1 MVCSPS
7 TANSAVLQTRDQE
20 FSKYYH
26 PDNNQALQSS
36 VPSSSH
42 DVALTAL
49 AQLGALR
56 LNAKRCM
63 ISLFDRTQQYVIAE
77 ATRTLSL
84 RSDSVYEKDDQ
95 LWIGCAVLPKENG
108 ICTLVIDLPV
118 NASSDDPESENCGA
132 CIIPDLSKDT
142 RFHDRA
148 FVTGTP
154 HARFYV
160 GAPIKSPRGI
170 HIGSYCILD
179 DRPRHGIS
187 RTELFFLKDAADAV
201 MVHLELT
208 WAREERQRG
217 ERLIQGLGSFHEGM
231 STLRNQSIPVASPG
245 LDDRIDTL
253 SSWEN
258 RQSVSVGADGDI
270 SMLANTTAT
279 PTEALDMPA
288 LIESCQATILPS
300 PLTEIRGA
308 HLPVSDKSLLRQPA
322 NRGTSFESGRIDT
335 HSSTISNEA
344 IYSHNLHLKDAL
356 LPTGVKSTFAR
367 AANVI
372 RESVE
377 VEGVIF
383 FDASAGSPGGLVHA
397 SKRMED
403 SSDASEYP
411 LSTRIRTQAQ
421 ERRAR
426 DQSTSSSD
434 VFAFSTPTLQ
444 SVRGDA
450 TPDGFR
456 EVEERMIQRLL
467 KRYPKGKVFLFRADG
482 SVDPGDKDVQDIQ
495 IENIQRPIIGNR
507 SLHLKAKVPLS
518 RRDKAEFLLD
528 IFPGA
533 RCIALTPLWDFTR
546 ERWFSLGIVWTRNP
560 RRILNVESDL
570 SYLTAFGNSIMAEIS
585 RLDSVAAKKAK
596 ADLLGSISH
605 ELRSP
610 LHGILASVELLEDS
624 SIVPFQASLINSI
637 DICGRTLLD
646 TIDHLL
652 DYSKIN
658 HVSEHARHSRRAA
671 RLVQRPK
678 ATGPLSVEQATQTSS
693 AIYSDVDLGAITE
706 EVIVA
711 VSVGHEIKVPIR
723 STQSI
728 TSDGALDLESNDQLP
743 NDTTPPLHP
752 RPKIERRTS
761 QFNHV
766 TISIDISNSSDWKMC
781 TEVGAWRRI
790 VMNLYGN
797 SLKYCEQGFINVT
810 LRSEPMESKD
820 GLRRSMTILNVTD
833 SGKGM
838 SEEYLRN
845 KLFKPFAQENPLAPG
860 TGLGLS
866 IIRQIILLLG
876 GDIIVRSL
884 QDVGTDIL
892 VRIPMVHSQQSFG
905 DRPAPLLDEILM
917 VREKTRGLAVCLLG
931 MPEYPTS
938 EGKLKLET
946 GIDLGLWD
954 HKSNLMRSTLESLC
968 TNWFG
973 MEVAGA
979 QRKDIYLIGES
990 SHNFADITSGQLL
1003 NKLEDELKE
1012 PTGDNVLQVIVLCKT
1027 VFSAT
1032 NLQRT
1037 FRSQGRQAVVF
1048 ISQPCGPR
1056 KLAKALML
1064 VLEKRADILSG
1075 KPDEDGPRNTAEANR
1090 QRDSLIIDN
1099 DYESI
1104 FPVEPIRSTVLH
1116 FDHDQT
1122 STSQPVIPEAQPHL
1136 QTTTKT
1142 HHLEQESATLSQ
1154 LSTATGAH
1162 SFEPFLLVDDNPINL
1177 QVLSM
1182 YCKKNRYAFATASDG
1197 LEAYDAFQTA
1207 SPPFKTVFMDVSMPV
1222 MDGLTSTR
1230 NIRTFEHENKLTPC
1244 SIIVLTG
1251 LGSASVQQEAYSS
1264 GANLLL
1270 VKPVRLKEIQRV
1282 LAEIAEEKSKPDK
1295 R

>member
-1 MVCSPS
+1 MTCTP
-7 TANSAVLQTRDQE
+7 TSASSSVLQTRELE

-26 PDNNQALQSS
+26 PNNDKGVQSS

-56 LNAKRCM
+56 LNAK
-63 ISLFDRTQQYVIAE
+63 SLFDRTQQYVIAE

-84 RSDSVYEKDDQ
+84 KSDSVYEKDDQ
-95 LWIGCAVLPKENG
+95 LWIGCAIMSKDNG

-118 NASSDDPESENCGA
+118 NASSDDPESEDCGA

-148 FVTGTP
+148 FVTGMP
-154 HARFYV
+154 HARFYA

-179 DRPRHGIS
+179 DKPRHGIS

-217 ERLIQGLGSFHEGM
+217 ERLIQGLGSFHEGK
-231 STLRNQSIPVASPG
+231 STLRNKSISIGSPG
-245 LDDRIDTL
+245 LDDRIGTL
-253 SSWEN
+253 SSWER
-258 RQSVSVGADGDI
+258 RQSASDEAAEDI
-270 SMLANTTAT
+270 AVISEAT
-279 PTEALDMPA
+279 VTPSKASEISD
-288 LIESCQATILPS
+288 LIESTLPTVPPS

-308 HLPVSDKSLLRQPA
+308 PLPTSGVTPFRRSV
-322 NRGTSFESGRIDT
+322 NRGNSFEAGRIDT
-335 HSSTISNEA
+335 HNSTISNEA
-344 IYSHNLHLKDAL
+344 IFSHNLDLKDAL
-356 LPTGVKSTFAR
+356 LPTGVKSAFAR

-372 RESVE
+372 RESLE

-383 FDASAGSPGGLVHA
+383 FDASVGSRGGFVHT
-397 SKRMED
+397 SNGRED
-403 SSDASEYP
+403 SSDAGEYP
-411 LSTRIRTQAQ
+411 LSTRTRTQAQ
-421 ERRAR
+421 EQRAM
-426 DQSTSSSD
+426 DQSTSISD

-444 SVRGDA
+444 SIKGDV

-456 EVEERMIQRLL
+456 EVEERMIQWLL

-482 SVDPGDKDVQDIQ
+482 SVDPGNDHVRDVQKEIT
-495 IENIQRPIIGNR
+495 RPHVPGNR
-507 SLHLKAKVPLS
+507 LHRPNIPSS
-518 RRDKAEFLLD
+518 RHNEAEFLLD

-533 RCIALTPLWDFTR
+533 RCVALTPLWDFTR
-546 ERWFSLGIVWTRNP
+546 ERWFSLGVVWTSNP
-560 RRILNVESDL
+560 RRVLNVESDL
-570 SYLTAFGNSIMAEIS
+570 SYLTAFGNSMMAEIS

-624 SIVPFQASLINSI
+624 SIIPFQASLINSI

-671 RLVQRPK
+671 RLIQRPK
-678 ATGPLSVEQATQTSS
+678 AAGLQSGEQATDQAS
-693 AIYSDVDLGAITE
+693 AIHSDVDLGAITE

-711 VSVGHEIKVPIR
+711 VSVGHEIKVPAK
-723 STQSI
+723 SSQAT
-728 TSDGALDLESNDQLP
+728 TGNGALHQKLSDRTSENPQ
-743 NDTTPPLHP
+743 N
-752 RPKIERRTS
+752 RPKIQRRTS
-761 QFNHV
+761 QFDHV
-766 TISIDISNSSDWKMC
+766 TISIDIVSSSDWKMC

-790 VMNLYGN
+790 VMNLFGN

-810 LRSEPMESKD
+810 LKSEPMESKD
-820 GLRRSMTILNVTD
+820 GLRQSMVILNVTD

-838 SEEYLRN
+838 SEEYMRN

-866 IIRQIILLLG
+866 IIRQIIVLLG
-876 GDIIVRSL
+876 GEIIVRSL
-884 QDVGTDIL
+884 KGVGTD
-892 VRIPMVHSQQSFG
+892 VMVKIPMVHSEEPFG
-905 DRPAPLLDEILM
+905 NMASPILDEVSR
-917 VREKTRGLAVCLLG
+917 VREKTRGLAVCLIG
-931 MPEYPTS
+931 IPEDLRT
-938 EGKLKLET
+938 EGQLEI
-946 GIDLGLWD
+946 GVSSLLEE
-954 HKSNLMRSTLESLC
+954 HKSNHMKSTLEAIC
-968 TNWFG
+968 ANWFG
-973 MEVAGA
+973 MKVSGA
-979 QRKDIYLIGES
+979 QKKGIYFIGENCY
-990 SHNFADITSGQLL
+990 NFDDLKSGRLL
-1003 NKLEDELKE
+1003 DQLEDELRE
-1012 PTGDNVLQVIVLCKT
+1012 TTADDVLQVIILCKT
-1027 VFSAT
+1027 TFSAS
-1032 NLQRT
+1032 NLQKT
-1037 FRSQGRQAVVF
+1037 VRSQGRRAVVF

-1056 KLAKALML
+1056 KLAKALTL
-1064 VLEKRADILSG
+1064 VLDKRADILSG
-1075 KPDEDGPRNTAEANR
+1075 RSDESRPQKKAETSR
-1090 QRDSLIIDN
+1090 QQDPMNIRN
-1099 DYESI
+1099 DYQSI
-1104 FPVEPIRSTVLH
+1104 PLEGLITTTALQ
-1116 FDHDQT
+1116 FDHDQA
-1122 STSQPVIPEAQPHL
+1122 SASLPIILEAQPHL
-1136 QTTTKT
+1136 EAPTKT
-1142 HHLEQESATLSQ
+1142 KATDDLEQDSATSSQ
-1154 LSTATGAH
+1154 PLTPASAH
-1162 SFEPFLLVDDNPINL
+1162 ISEPFLLVDDNPINL

-1182 YCKKNRYAFATASDG
+1182 YCKKNKYAYATATDG
-1197 LEAYDAFQTA
+1197 LEAYDTYRNAKV
-1207 SPPFKTVFMDVSMPV
+1207 PFKTVFMDVSMPT

-1230 NIRTFEHENKLTPC
+1230 NIRTFEHENRLPPC

-1270 VKPVRLKEIQRV
+1270 VKPVRLKEIGRV
-1282 LAEIAEEKSKPDK
+1282 LAEVAAEKAKVVE